1 VTRERAGFRDVL
13 AVREF
18 RVLWLAQAQSRAGDQ
33 LARVALALLVYG
45 RTSSAGLTALVYA
58 LTYLPPLVAAPLLA
72 GLADRY
78 PRRTLMATADLTRAL
93 LVGLMALPGLPLVVV
108 ILLLVA
114 LTCLQPL
121 ASAARN
127 AVLPTMLP
135 GDRFPA
141 AMGVLNTT
149 DYLAQIIGFAAGGVL
164 VALLG
169 GPNVSL
175 AIDAGTFL
183 LSSALIAGGLRP
195 YRPVLNPAPVSHGKG
210 LSAGV
215 AALAGDRRLAGLA
228 GLVWLFGFFV
238 VPEALAAPY
247 AHQLRSGAATVG
259 VLMAADLTGAVVGVL
274 LVVRLPPA
282 TRRRLLVPLAVA
294 TGLPLV
300 ATVTA
305 PPLPLTLALWA
316 LSGACGGYQTLAQVR
331 FARAVTDAVRARAIG
346 VASAGLQTAQGA
358 GILAAGAAAEL
369 LPASVVIALSGAVGS
384 LGAALIGWRCR
395 PQAAPDRR
403 G

>member
-1 VTRERAGFRDVL
+1 M
-13 AVREF
+13 AV
-18 RVLWLAQAQSRAGDQ
+18 
-33 LARVALALLVYG
+33 
-45 RTSSAGLTALVYA
+45 
-58 LTYLPPLVAAPLLA
+58 
-72 GLADRY
+72 
-78 PRRTLMATADLTRAL
+78 ADLLRAA

-108 ILLLVA
+108 MLLLVA

-141 AMGVLNTT
+141 AMGLLNTT
-149 DYLAQIIGFAAGGVL
+149 DYLAQIVGFAAGGVL

-169 GPNVSL
+169 GPTVSL

-195 YRPVLNPAPVSHGKG
+195 YRPLLDPAPVSHGW
-210 LSAGV
+210 SAGV

-369 LPASVVIALSGAVGS
+369 LPASAVIALSGAAGS
-384 LGAALIGWRCR
+384 LGAALIGWRCH
-395 PQAAPDRR
+395 PQAAPDREEVAVNR
-403 G
+403 DS